1 MEHPTKRDAF
11 LEAKKIIS
19 PHEHDQQKTRKVI
32 LENAA
37 AIISVLV
44 VGLSLVL
51 YAYNG
56 GYCKVFNLPVE
67 VLPLEIDQYLPVAV
81 QLVGVSVY
89 ILYYISLVK
98 TERLLEKRRFSLL
111 RIMYG
116 YLIIGN
122 IFTAN
127 HFDNIIG
134 KWWSLAIYFGIP
146 FLIELLLYR
155 MKKPS
160 KNKEVS
166 DMEKRMLTEDFV
178 FNRIFYSYYVQCGI
192 FIVAIALIFAPLI
205 GKTSAKANLNYQL
218 CEIDNQLYAVIVD
231 YDSTVLVQKAKE
243 IKDKLV
249 INNESYEYVQK
260 EDLELVYCE
269 YEKVII
275 QKGWSVRET
284 TKEADN
290 TIENVKKRI
299 TAFRWEEI
307 TVSPD
312 WVMVIITAIYVV
324 ATCAI
329 CWANIKSAKATKEQV
344 SESKRQYEETS
355 RLENM
360 PFLQIEHAKNTSV
373 DYSISL
379 WLNANDSIYSW
390 SSHNLTF
397 KNVGKGAAV
406 NLIYTWKCR
415 ESQVRMTEVMPLNAV
430 MAGDDYTFNCEFCY
444 STEMA
449 LPSKGILYL
458 EYNDL
463 LGRSYEQKMIFNFT
477 FNDNNI
483 ILEEI
488 ETDIPKYC
496 GILYDVFPKEEENS

>member
-11 LEAKKIIS
+11 LEAKQLVS
-19 PHEHDQQKTRKVI
+19 PHEYEQKKTRKVI

-44 VGLSLVL
+44 AGLSLVL

-89 ILYYISLVK
+89 ILYYVSLVK
-98 TERLLEKRRFSLL
+98 TERLLDKRRFSFL

-116 YLIIGN
+116 YLIISN

-127 HFDNIIG
+127 HFDDLIG
-134 KWWSLAIYFGIP
+134 KWWSIAVYLGIP
-146 FLIELLLYR
+146 ILFELLFYR
-155 MKKPS
+155 MKMPT
-160 KNKEVS
+160 KNEEVS
-166 DMEKRMLTEDFV
+166 DTEKKILTEDYV

-243 IKDKLV
+243 INDKLV

-260 EDLELVYCE
+260 EDLEFVYCE

-275 QKGWSVRET
+275 QKGWSVGET

-290 TIENVKKRI
+290 TKENAKKRI
-299 TAFRWEEI
+299 AALRWEEI

-329 CWANIKSAKATKEQV
+329 CWANIKSAKATRDQV
-344 SESKRQYEETS
+344 AESIRQFSENNRPYIT
-355 RLENM
+355 
-360 PFLQIEHAKNTSV
+360 
-373 DYSISL
+373 
-379 WLNANDSIYSW
+379 
-390 SSHNLTF
+390 
-397 KNVGKGAAV
+397 
-406 NLIYTWKCR
+406 
-415 ESQVRMTEVMPLNAV
+415 
-430 MAGDDYTFNCEFCY
+430 CEY
-444 STEMA
+444 
-449 LPSKGILYL
+449 ILKQ
-458 EYNDL
+458 
-463 LGRSYEQKMIFNFT
+463 RS
-477 FNDNNI
+477 
-483 ILEEI
+483 
-488 ETDIPKYC
+488 YC
-496 GILYDVFPKEEENS
+496 GISVRNTGNQVARNLSIHINSAFLDSLKPNGFDSFQKLNESLYTLVGIGQSYEFYFSEVKHKPINAPLIVEVKYENNGIYYEDSFLIDLAKQLPIEAVETDFEKYMKLTKEQNSILTDIAQNIDKE